1 MTSSSRTVWA
11 AGGVLWR
18 TRAPGSDHKPGKVEV
33 AVVHRKRYDD
43 WSLPKGKAHDGELL
57 VATAARE
64 MSEETGYDSRIG
76 RRLGTVSYDLR
87 PGVRKKVTYW
97 SMQADGGRFVTN
109 HETDDIQ
116 WLSVSG
122 AERTVSYDADRKIL
136 KRFAAQP
143 VRELHELIV
152 IRHAKAGR
160 RSRFTGDDTQRPL
173 DAAGTAQAEAL
184 VPLLGLYGVRHLHAA
199 DRLRCVETLVPMSQE
214 LRTDIVNEPALTE
227 EAYAADPETAFAR
240 LTELAAPVPG
250 VRAVCSQ
257 GRAIAPLLERWAGE
271 AGIDLPSSRYRK
283 GSVWILTL
291 HGDALV
297 QIDHLSSPLPGKN
310 GH

>member
-1 MTSSSRTVWA
+1 MTPADRTVWA

-18 TRAPGSDHKPGKVEV
+18 TGAGTGSKSGKVEV
-33 AVVHRKRYDD
+33 AVVHRKQYDD
-43 WSLPKGKAHDGELL
+43 WSLPKGKAHENELL

-64 MSEETGYDSRIG
+64 MAEETGHDSRVG
-76 RRLGTVSYDLR
+76 RQLGTISYDLR
-87 PGVRKKVTYW
+87 PGVRKKVAYW
-97 SMQADGGRFVTN
+97 SMRADGGRFVAN

-122 AERTVSYDADRKIL
+122 AQRTVSYDADRKIL

-152 IRHAKAGR
+152 VRHAKAGR
-160 RSRFTGDDTQRPL
+160 RSRFTGDDAQRPL
-173 DAAGTAQAEAL
+173 DAAGIAQAEAL

-214 LRTDIVNEPALTE
+214 LRTGIVNEPDLTE
-227 EAYAADPETAFAR
+227 EAYAAAPDAAVAR
-240 LTELAAPVPG
+240 LTELAAPVSG

-257 GRAIAPLLERWAGE
+257 GRAIAPLLQRWAGE
-271 AGIDLPSSRYRK
+271 AGVDLPSSRYRK

-291 HGDALV
+291 RGETLV
-297 QIDHLSSPLPGKN
+297 QVDHLPSPFPGKN